1 MSDYI
6 RTINQ
11 ADAIGDLWRRG
22 LLAAVLAVEAIVGL
36 GFYGV
41 TVGERG
47 IVAWLNGVR
56 FEIAGG
62 ANV

>member
-11 ADAIGDLWRRG
+11 ADAIGKLWRQG
-22 LLAAVLAVEAIVGL
+22 TWAAVLAVEALVGL

-41 TVGERG
+41 SVGERG

-56 FEIAGG
+56 FEVGT
-62 ANV
+62 

>member
-11 ADAIGDLWRRG
+11 ADAIGKLWRTG
-22 LLAAVLAVEAIVGL
+22 AWAAVLAVEALVGL

-41 TVGERG
+41 SVGERG

-56 FEIAGG
+56 FEI
-62 ANV
+62 